1 MSSLISSVLNRVEN
15 LISCLIV
22 TIVSSLPYVFQVLE
36 KGMRFTM
43 RDGRS
48 TLGYGVVTELLPEKD
63 LLKYEEQRKK
73 EKKAKKKAEEM
84 G

>member
-1 MSSLISSVLNRVEN
+1 M
-15 LISCLIV
+15 